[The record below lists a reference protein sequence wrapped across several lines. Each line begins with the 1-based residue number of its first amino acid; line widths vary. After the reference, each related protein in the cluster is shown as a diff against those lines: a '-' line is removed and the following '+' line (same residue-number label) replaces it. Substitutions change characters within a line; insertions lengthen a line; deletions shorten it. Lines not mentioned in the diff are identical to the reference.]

1 MKTPFNVLAKH
12 NSWDKTPREPYTVG
26 NFIIGTILNTS
37 TSSLALIWLTGFVA
51 TTLVAGALMRALM
64 PSAPKM
70 QQGLLGNFRQAAAPW
85 DVVYGQVRKG
95 GTITYMESTGDTNKY
110 LHMIVTLAGHEV
122 EEIGDIYINDKVVT
136 IDSNDEVTSEP
147 WVSGSG
153 GADKWIT
160 IKKFTGASNQNV
172 YNSLQSMTDRPTFE
186 NEGQTNT
193 PSNFK
198 GQGISCIY
206 VRMEYNRDVFASGI
220 PSFSAVVKGK
230 KVYDPRTSTT
240 GWSANAALCIR
251 DYLVSE
257 YGLNTLA
264 SSIDDT
270 YFSTA
275 ANDCDTSSGSGESNK
290 FELNGVITTSA
301 NIRTNLQ
308 DMVGACVGNLY
319 YSAGQFKLVAGVY
332 SPSVKTL
339 TLDDL
344 RSEISLNT
352 RTSRRDN
359 FNSVQGTFIW
369 GGVDDGTDSGG
380 DWTEFDYP
388 AITSSTFVTE
398 DNEYD
403 NPLQLDLPLT
413 TGSATAQRI
422 AKQTLFRAREQM
434 SFSAEFGMSA
444 FDLQIGDTV
453 SLTLDRYGWDEKEF
467 EVVNWGFK
475 ADQDAGDLRVTLGL
489 RETSS
494 AAFDWDAEEQ
504 SIINNNTNLP
514 SQSGGLTVSNVTV
527 ADKGGIQEDGTFI
540 GQALVSWTKATNSF
554 IQYYGVEWKD
564 VDETS
569 YQVTQA
575 DGADSSVI
583 IGPLETGTQYDVRV
597 RAITSSGFNGS
608 YASALPYTHGG
619 DTTAPS
625 PVTSLTAVG
634 GPKNVTLDW
643 TAPTTDSDATTLYDL
658 KGYNVYRN
666 TSNSEPASPAA
677 FSGSDKFVD
686 GGLAANTTY
695 YYWVK
700 AVDYSGNE
708 STSVA
713 SGSVTTDAAVVSTDT
728 RIYTGVVYYQT
739 LQQAQPSTPSASSFN
754 ESTLVL
760 GGLTSG
766 WSESQPSVEISS
778 LVFKEWSSKYKVE
791 FDAQNNSTITFS
803 TPSGAFQ
810 VTDDLESDNYA
821 ANTSGW
827 KLERDT
833 GDIEVNSGLFRGNIT
848 VRGDITFTNDSHTS
862 ALVGGP
868 FAHIDSSGT
877 IDSYLDGAG
886 LYVFVMVGGGG
897 AGTGSDTDETSET
910 GGGGGAGGCAIFSFD
925 WDGSTTLSF
934 AKGTGGV
941 WSGGS
946 AANGSASTFSYGGSI
961 IATANGGSGA
971 PSYQSTGTASGGTVS
986 FNTGVVTLLSNIA
999 RTGGSAT
1006 VSAGQACAGA
1016 GVSFFGDNGG
1026 NVTGVNNAGSDGGSP
1041 YGQPPSTSD
1050 TRLIMNLNRT
1060 FGFIGGAGATTFSST
1075 GDVTAGN
1082 GGLFSGGGSVRS
1094 SYRGT
1099 AGDGGI
1105 GGGGG
1110 GARCD
1115 NSRFAGSGGPGG
1127 LFWSKL

>member
-1 MKTPFNVLAKH
+1 
-12 NSWDKTPREPYTVG
+12 
-26 NFIIGTILNTS
+26 
-37 TSSLALIWLTGFVA
+37 
-51 TTLVAGALMRALM
+51 
-64 PSAPKM
+64 
-70 QQGLLGNFRQAAAPW
+70 
-85 DVVYGQVRKG
+85 
-95 GTITYMESTGDTNKY
+95 
-110 LHMIVTLAGHEV
+110 
-122 EEIGDIYINDKVVT
+122 
-136 IDSNDEVTSEP
+136 
-147 WVSGSG
+147 
-153 GADKWIT
+153 
-160 IKKFTGASNQNV
+160 
-172 YNSLQSMTDRPTFE
+172 
-186 NEGQTNT
+186 
-193 PSNFK
+193 
-198 GQGISCIY
+198 
-206 VRMEYNRDVFASGI
+206 
-220 PSFSAVVKGK
+220 
-230 KVYDPRTSTT
+230 
-240 GWSANAALCIR
+240 
-251 DYLVSE
+251 
-257 YGLNTLA
+257 
-264 SSIDDT
+264 
-270 YFSTA
+270 
-275 ANDCDTSSGSGESNK
+275 
-290 FELNGVITTSA
+290 
-301 NIRTNLQ
+301 
-308 DMVGACVGNLY
+308 MVGACVGNLY

-332 SPSVKTL
+332 SPSVRTL
-339 TLDDL
+339 TLNDL

-369 GGVDDGTDSGG
+369 AGVDDGSNSGG
-380 DWTEFDYP
+380 DWTEFEYP
-388 AITSSTFVTE
+388 PITSAPFVTE
-398 DNEYD
+398 DKDYD

-434 SFSAEFGMSA
+434 SFSAEFGMNA
-444 FDLQIGDTV
+444 FDLEIGDTV

-467 EVVNWGFK
+467 EVVSWGFK
-475 ADQDAGDLRVTLGL
+475 ASQDAGDLRVTLGL

-494 AAFDWDAEEQ
+494 AAFDWDAEE
-504 SIINNNTNLP
+504 SDIIVNNSNLT
-514 SQSGGLTVSNVTV
+514 SQSGGLTVTNVTV

-554 IQYYGVEWKD
+554 IQYYVVEWRD

-569 YQVTQA
+569 YQIAQA
-575 DGADSSVI
+575 DGTDSSII

-597 RAITSSGFNGS
+597 HAITSSGFNGS

-625 PVTSLTAVG
+625 PVTSLSAVG

-643 TAPTTDSDATTLYDL
+643 TAPTTDSDASVLYDL

-666 TSNSEPASPAA
+666 TSNSQPASPVA

-713 SGSVTTDAAVVSTDT
+713 SGAVTTDAAVVSSDT

-739 LQQAQPSTPSASSFN
+739 LQQSQPSTPSASSFN

-760 GGLTSG
+760 GGLSSG

-778 LVFKEWSSKYKVE
+778 LVIKEWSSKYKVE
-791 FDAQNNSTITFS
+791 FDAQNNSTITFA

-833 GDIEVNSGLFRGNIT
+833 GDIEVNSGLFRGDIT
-848 VRGDITFTNDSHTS
+848 VRGEISFTNDSHTG

-868 FAHIDSSGT
+868 FGHVSSSST
-877 IDSYLDGAG
+877 INSYLDGAG

-897 AGTGSDTDETSET
+897 CGTLSDTDETSQT
-910 GGGGGAGGCAIFSFD
+910 AGGGGGGGCCIFAFD
-925 WDGSTTLSF
+925 WDGSTSLYF
-934 AKGTGGV
+934 ARGNGGTIGG
-941 WSGGS
+941 GI
-946 AANGSASTFSYGGSI
+946 ANAGTASTFSYGGSI
-961 IATANGGSGA
+961 IATANGGAGA
-971 PSYQSTGTASGGTVS
+971 PNYNTSGGTASGGTAS
-986 FNTGVVTLLSNIA
+986 FNTGVVTLLSSIG

-1016 GVSFFGDNGG
+1016 AVNFFGDGG
-1026 NVTGVNNAGSDGGSP
+1026 ANTTGALGGTSGGSP
-1041 YGQPPSTSD
+1041 YGQSPSTSD
-1050 TRLIMNLNRT
+1050 TRLIMGLDRT
-1060 FGFIGGAGATTFSST
+1060 FGFIGGVG
-1075 GDVTAGN
+1075 AGN
-1082 GGLFSGGGSVRS
+1082 SDPQATVYAGDGGLFSGGGSVRS
-1094 SYRGT
+1094 SGNGE

-1115 NSRFAGSGGPGG
+1115 SSRVAGVGGPGA
-1127 LFWSKL
+1127 LYWSKL

>member
-12 NSWDKTPREPYTVG
+12 NSWDKTPRDPYTVG

-136 IDSNDEVTSEP
+136 IDGNDEVTSEP

-160 IKKFTGASNQNV
+160 IKKFTGASNQNI
-172 YNSLQSMTDRPTFE
+172 YNSLQSMTDGPTFE

-251 DYLVSE
+251 DYLVNE

-290 FELNGVITTSA
+290 FEINGVITTSA

-388 AITSSTFVTE
+388 AITSPTFVTE

-494 AAFDWDAEEQ
+494 AAFDWNAEEQ
-504 SIINNNTNLP
+504 SIIGNNSNLP
-514 SQSGGLTVSNVTV
+514 DAGAGLAINNLTASGGGRTQS
-527 ADKGGIQEDGTFI
+527 DGTF
-540 GQALVSWTKATNSF
+540 VSSAILSWDAVDNAFVSH
-554 IQYYGVEWKD
+554 YEVEWKP
-564 VDETS
+564 T
-569 YQVTQA
+569 
-575 DGADSSVI
+575 ADSSYSSTTTVGNNIELSPI
-583 IGPLETGTQYDVRV
+583 IDAVEYTFRV
-597 RAITSSGFNGS
+597 RAITVLGNGGVISSIV
-608 YASALPYTHGG
+608 YTVSG
-619 DTTAPS
+619 DTTAPNAPTNLS
-625 PVTSLTAVG
+625 AEAGYKYITVNFDLPTAADFNRVEVYEGTSSNFGTAVSIG
-634 GPKNVTLDW
+634 FTSGNTFVRTGLGNAETRYYWIRSQDYSDNNSAFVGPAN
-643 TAPTTDSDATTLYDL
+643 ATTFLVEETDLTQSLIDTINAAGVDAVNSLPATGDFDGQIVFLLTDNTLYRWDET
-658 KGYNVYRN
+658 GSVW
-666 TSNSEPASPAA
+666 SSELYT
-677 FSGSDKFVD
+677 DIQD
-686 GGLAANTTY
+686 
-695 YYWVK
+695 
-700 AVDYSGNE
+700 D
-708 STSVA
+708 
-713 SGSVTTDAAVVSTDT
+713 SVTTDKLVASAVV
-728 RIYTGVVYYQT
+728 
-739 LQQAQPSTPSASSFN
+739 AS
-754 ESTLVL
+754 
-760 GGLTSG
+760 
-766 WSESQPSVEISS
+766 
-778 LVFKEWSSKYKVE
+778 K
-791 FDAQNNSTITFS
+791 
-803 TPSGAFQ
+803 
-810 VTDDLESDNYA
+810 
-821 ANTSGW
+821 
-827 KLERDT
+827 
-833 GDIEVNSGLFRGNIT
+833 
-848 VRGDITFTNDSHTS
+848 
-862 ALVGGP
+862 
-868 FAHIDSSGT
+868 
-877 IDSYLDGAG
+877 
-886 LYVFVMVGGGG
+886 
-897 AGTGSDTDETSET
+897 
-910 GGGGGAGGCAIFSFD
+910 
-925 WDGSTTLSF
+925 
-934 AKGTGGV
+934 
-941 WSGGS
+941 
-946 AANGSASTFSYGGSI
+946 
-961 IATANGGSGA
+961 IA
-971 PSYQSTGTASGGTVS
+971 
-986 FNTGVVTLLSNIA
+986 
-999 RTGGSAT
+999 
-1006 VSAGQACAGA
+1006 AGA
-1016 GVSFFGDNGG
+1016 VTADKLSVSELSAI
-1026 NVTGVNNAGSDGGSP
+1026 TA
-1041 YGQPPSTSD
+1041 Q
-1050 TRLIMNLNRT
+1050 
-1060 FGFIGGAGATTFSST
+1060 IGTFSSAAT
-1075 GDVTAGN
+1075 
-1082 GGLFSGGGSVRS
+1082 
-1094 SYRGT
+1094 
-1099 AGDGGI
+1099 
-1105 GGGGG
+1105 
-1110 GARCD
+1110 GARLVLED
-1115 NSRFAGSGGPGG
+1115 DKIVVYDASNVIRVKIGNLS
-1127 LFWSKL
+1127 

>member
-12 NSWDKTPREPYTVG
+12 NSWDKAPRDPITIG
-26 NFIIGTILNTS
+26 NAIIAGLGMS
-37 TSSLALIWLTGFVA
+37 TSSLAVIWLTGFVA

-110 LHMIVTLAGHEV
+110 LHMIITLAGHEV

-136 IDSNDEVTSEP
+136 IDGNDEVTSEP
-147 WVSGSG
+147 WVSGAG

-160 IKKFTGASNQNV
+160 IKKFTGASNQNI
-172 YNSLQSMTDRPTFE
+172 YNSLQSMTDGPTFE

-251 DYLVSE
+251 DYLVNE

-275 ANDCDTSSGSGESNK
+275 ANDCDTSSGLGESNK
-290 FELNGVITTSA
+290 FELNGVITTGA

-369 GGVDDGTDSGG
+369 GGVDDGTDSSG

-388 AITSSTFVTE
+388 AITSPTFVTE
-398 DNEYD
+398 DNGYD

-434 SFSAEFGMSA
+434 SLSAEFGMSA

-453 SLTLDRYGWDEKEF
+453 SLTLDRYQWDEKEF

-514 SQSGGLTVSNVTV
+514 SQSGGLAITNLSV
-527 ADKGGIQEDGTFI
+527 GGGGRTQSDGTF
-540 GQALVSWTKATNSF
+540 VSSAILSWDAVDNDFVSH
-554 IQYYGVEWKD
+554 YEVEWKP
-564 VDETS
+564 T
-569 YQVTQA
+569 
-575 DGADSSVI
+575 ADSSYSSTTTVGNSIELSPI
-583 IGPLETGTQYDVRV
+583 IDAVGYTFRV
-597 RAITSSGFNGS
+597 RAITVLGNGGAISSIAFTVS
-608 YASALPYTHGG
+608 G
-619 DTTAPS
+619 DTTAP
-625 PVTSLTAVG
+625 
-634 GPKNVTLDW
+634 N
-643 TAPTTDSDATTLYDL
+643 APTNLSAEAGYKYITVNFDL
-658 KGYNVYRN
+658 PTAADFNRVEVYEGTSSNFGTSVSIGFTSGN
-666 TSNSEPASPAA
+666 T
-677 FSGSDKFVD
+677 FVRT
-686 GGLAANTTY
+686 GLGNAETR
-695 YYWVK
+695 YYWIRSQ
-700 AVDYSGNE
+700 DYSN
-708 STSVA
+708 
-713 SGSVTTDAAVVSTDT
+713 
-728 RIYTGVVYYQT
+728 
-739 LQQAQPSTPSASSFN
+739 
-754 ESTLVL
+754 
-760 GGLTSG
+760 
-766 WSESQPSVEISS
+766 
-778 LVFKEWSSKYKVE
+778 
-791 FDAQNNSTITFS
+791 NNS
-803 TPSGAFQ
+803 AF
-810 VTDDLESDNYA
+810 V
-821 ANTSGW
+821 GP
-827 KLERDT
+827 
-833 GDIEVNSGLFRGNIT
+833 VN
-848 VRGDITFTNDSHTS
+848 
-862 ALVGGP
+862 
-868 FAHIDSSGT
+868 
-877 IDSYLDGAG
+877 
-886 LYVFVMVGGGG
+886 
-897 AGTGSDTDETSET
+897 
-910 GGGGGAGGCAIFSFD
+910 
-925 WDGSTTLSF
+925 
-934 AKGTGGV
+934 
-941 WSGGS
+941 
-946 AANGSASTFSYGGSI
+946 
-961 IATANGGSGA
+961 
-971 PSYQSTGTASGGTVS
+971 
-986 FNTGVVTLLSNIA
+986 
-999 RTGGSAT
+999 
-1006 VSAGQACAGA
+1006 
-1016 GVSFFGDNGG
+1016 
-1026 NVTGVNNAGSDGGSP
+1026 
-1041 YGQPPSTSD
+1041 
-1050 TRLIMNLNRT
+1050 
-1060 FGFIGGAGATTFSST
+1060 ATTFLVEETDLTQSLIDTINAAGVDAVNSLPAT
-1075 GDVTAGN
+1075 GDFDGQIVFLLTDNTLYRWDETGSAWSNELYTDIQDDSITTGKLAAGAVVASKIAAGAVTAIKLDVSELSAITAQIGT
-1082 GGLFSGGGSVRS
+1082 FSSAA
-1094 SYRGT
+1094 T
-1099 AGDGGI
+1099 
-1105 GGGGG
+1105 
-1110 GARCD
+1110 GARLVLED
-1115 NSRFAGSGGPGG
+1115 DKIVVYDASNVIRVKIGNLS
-1127 LFWSKL
+1127 